1 MHIMEVTMSLTD
13 DLTDMI
19 RPVVLEQ
26 NYRLWDLKLT
36 KAGKRTVVTI
46 TLDKDGG
53 ATLDEIADISKL
65 VAPLLDEHP
74 TLDDAY
80 HLEVAS
86 PGLERA
92 LTKPEH
98 YEWSI
103 DMNVAVSHRV
113 DGTLTR
119 TRGKLVSVE
128 TDTISVETDNDT
140 VSIPLDSITKA
151 HTLFDYEA
159 AMKRSKEVEDQAPAD
174 FATQGETA

>member
-1 MHIMEVTMSLTD
+1 MSLTD

-19 RPVVLEQ
+19 QPIVHEQ

-65 VAPLLDEHP
+65 IAPLLDEHP

-92 LTKPEH
+92 LTKPNH
-98 YEWSI
+98 YEWSV
-103 DMNVAVSHRV
+103 DMDVAVSHRV

-119 TRGKLVSVE
+119 TRGTLRAVDGSNISIE
-128 TDTISVETDNDT
+128 TETETIS
-140 VSIPLDSITKA
+140 IPIDSITKA

-159 AMKRSKEVEDQAPAD
+159 AMKRSKEVEAQAPAD